1 MKILILTDMEGIGGV
16 HQPIQTGKKLSTA
29 EEGHWQYQEARRLQT
44 AEVNAAV
51 QGALD
56 GGATEVVV
64 WDGHSSGTNF
74 VYEDLHPGAEYII
87 GGGYRQWFPV
97 DRSYDAVAFLG
108 FHAKAGTPN
117 GVLEHTQSYD
127 VHFYSVNGVEM
138 GEIGQ
143 AALLAG
149 VYGVPVV
156 FISSDDAGCREA
168 KQLLGDHVV
177 AVAVKT
183 GLGREGARLK
193 APQRCRELIQVGM
206 TEAMALVGQPEA
218 KPYKLDPPYAV
229 VEEVIAPRTHI
240 QSKRELARGRT
251 NFVTRREF
259 VTDSYHMDDVRR
271 PHGPD
276 E

>member
-1 MKILILTDMEGIGGV
+1 MEVLILTDMEGVGGV
-16 HQPIQTGKKLSTA
+16 MTSLQSHTNRTPGNEHFHL
-29 EEGHWQYQEARRLQT
+29 HQEARRLLT
-44 AEVNAAV
+44 GEVNAAV

-64 WDGHSSGTNF
+64 WDGHSSGFNF
-74 VYEDLHPGAEYII
+74 IVEDLHPGAEYCI

-97 DRSYDAVAFLG
+97 DASFDAYAMVG
-108 FHAKAGTPN
+108 FHAMAGTPN
-117 GVLEHTQSYD
+117 AVLEHTQSYD

-143 AALLAG
+143 AAVLTGL
-149 VYGVPVV
+149 YDVPAI
-156 FISSDDAGCREA
+156 FISSDDAGCAEA
-168 KQLLGDHVV
+168 KQLLGDHIV
-177 AVAVKT
+177 AVSVKS

-193 APQRCRELIQVGM
+193 APARCRQLIQEGM
-206 TEAMALVGQPEA
+206 KRAMSLIGRPET
-218 KPYKLDPPYAV
+218 KPYKVTPPFAI

-240 QSKRELARGRT
+240 QSKRELAQRRT
-251 NFVTRREF
+251 NFITRREF
-259 VTDSYHMDDVRR
+259 TSDTYHMDDVRR